1 MAYKHGA
8 YGEIT
13 ESRVKSARQADVV
26 AAYIGTAPINL
37 IRGYKDKA
45 LVNMPIKLTNMSD
58 VQSNLGYSADWDSF
72 TLCEAFAQ
80 HFDNTVGNVG
90 PIYVVNVLDPDAHAK
105 AGKTETELTFTN
117 QRAEF
122 ESSDIILDT
131 FAIADMAEGVDY
143 TLGYNYAKGTV
154 VIQLLDNG
162 EEAAAGMKNTQQVEV
177 RKAGRQGELP
187 DYDYP
192 AKYTEAGVTFKD
204 GELSYEP
211 TGKIDDGIKHDGR
224 AYIGL
229 VFKAPEQ
236 AASVTVAN
244 CGSVID
250 ADVDLKKDADNVIGG
265 DYVLYFAFAN
275 DKGEQLRK
283 KALALTFEWTLEDGT
298 TVETQCAIR
307 RVTGR
312 SDDKASCSYKS
323 VDASMVE
330 DSDIIGQTTENGE
343 YTGLNAMKLLYQH
356 HNAVLNTLAAP
367 GWSHK
372 PAIYKA
378 MVAIVQ
384 KLNGHWDGF
393 ANADIPLVDDKGQ
406 PIDTIAKAIK
416 WKTDHGYTSEF
427 SKVYWPKVKDGSGR
441 VFHLSTAGQAT
452 MLRVDLSHDGVPFES
467 PSNKEIMATAQF
479 FGEGSKNKGFDQQTG
494 NGLNEKGITTA
505 VFWAGQWVLWG
516 PHTAAFIYN
525 GSMDARAIFDVNLRM
540 LMYITNSFQLDHGTE
555 IDSPMTPQDKDT
567 ILNFEKAKLDT
578 LTGIGALIGTPSVE
592 FLETENSTTDMMN
605 GDFVWHFAVT
615 NTPPFKSGTA
625 RVTYTDEG
633 FAAFFETE

>member
-37 IRGYKDKA
+37 IRGYKDKG

-58 VQSNLGYSADWDSF
+58 VQSKLGYSDDWGSF
-72 TLCEAFAQ
+72 TLCEAFAE

-90 PIYVVNVLDPDAHAK
+90 PIYVVNVLDPDTHVK
-105 AGKTETELTFTN
+105 ADKTETELTFTN
-117 QRAEF
+117 KRAEF

-131 FAIADMAEGVDY
+131 FAIAEKAEGVDY
-143 TLGYNYAKGTV
+143 DLSYNFVKGTV
-154 VIQLLDNG
+154 VVRLL
-162 EEAAAGMKNTQQVEV
+162 
-177 RKAGRQGELP
+177 
-187 DYDYP
+187 
-192 AKYTEAGVTFKD
+192 
-204 GELSYEP
+204 
-211 TGKIDDGIKHDGR
+211 
-224 AYIGL
+224 
-229 VFKAPEQ
+229 
-236 AASVTVAN
+236 
-244 CGSVID
+244 
-250 ADVDLKKDADNVIGG
+250 
-265 DYVLYFAFAN
+265 
-275 DKGEQLRK
+275 KGE
-283 KALALTFEWTLEDGT
+283 D
-298 TVETQCAIR
+298 
-307 RVTGR
+307 
-312 SDDKASCSYKS
+312 ASLQCSYKT
-323 VDASMVE
+323 VEASQVE
-330 DSDIIGQTTENGE
+330 EADIIGQATENGE
-343 YTGLNAMKLLYQH
+343 YTGLHAMSLLYQYN
-356 HNAVLNTLAAP
+356 NAVLNMLAAP
-367 GWSHK
+367 GWSDK
-372 PAIYKA
+372 PAVYKA
-378 MVAIVQ
+378 MVSTVQ
-384 KLNGHWDGF
+384 QLNGHWDGF
-393 ANADIPLVDDKGQ
+393 VNADIPLEDDGSQ

-416 WKTDHGYTSEF
+416 WKADHGYTSEF
-427 SKVYWPKVKDGSGR
+427 SKVYWPKVQDGSGR

-452 MLRVDLSHDGVPFES
+452 MQRVDLSHDGVPFES
-467 PSNKEIMATAQF
+467 PSNKEIMATRQF
-479 FGEGSKNKGFDQQTG
+479 FGAESKNRGFDQQTG

-505 VFWAGQWVLWG
+505 AFWAGQWVLWG
-516 PHTAAFIYN
+516 PHTAAFTYN

-567 ILNFEKAKLDT
+567 ILNFEKQKLDT

>member
-37 IRGYKDKA
+37 IRGYKDKG

-58 VQSNLGYSADWDSF
+58 VQSNLGYSADWGSF

-90 PIYVVNVLDPDAHAK
+90 PIYVVNVLDPDASAR
-105 AGKTETELTFTN
+105 AEKTETELTFSN

-131 FAIADMAEGVDY
+131 FAIAEKAEGVDY
-143 TLGYNYAKGTV
+143 KLTYNFAKGTV
-154 VIQLLDNG
+154 VVQLL
-162 EEAAAGMKNTQQVEV
+162 
-177 RKAGRQGELP
+177 
-187 DYDYP
+187 
-192 AKYTEAGVTFKD
+192 
-204 GELSYEP
+204 
-211 TGKIDDGIKHDGR
+211 
-224 AYIGL
+224 
-229 VFKAPEQ
+229 
-236 AASVTVAN
+236 
-244 CGSVID
+244 
-250 ADVDLKKDADNVIGG
+250 
-265 DYVLYFAFAN
+265 
-275 DKGEQLRK
+275 KGE
-283 KALALTFEWTLEDGT
+283 D
-298 TVETQCAIR
+298 
-307 RVTGR
+307 
-312 SDDKASCSYKS
+312 ASLQCSYKT
-323 VDASMVE
+323 VDASTVE
-330 DSDIIGQTTENGE
+330 EAGIIGQTTEDGQ
-343 YTGLNAMKLLYQH
+343 YTGLHAMSLLYQY
-356 HNAVLNTLAAP
+356 HNAVLNMLAAP
-367 GWSHK
+367 GWSDK
-372 PAIYKA
+372 PAVYKA
-378 MVAIVQ
+378 MVSTVQ
-384 KLNGHWDGF
+384 QLNGHWDGF
-393 ANADIPLVDDKGQ
+393 VNADIPMKGDDGN

-479 FGEGSKNKGFDQQTG
+479 FGADSKNRGFDQQTG
-494 NGLNEKGITTA
+494 NSLNEKGITTA
-505 VFWAGQWVLWG
+505 VFWSGQWVLWG
-516 PHTAAFIYN
+516 PHTATYTYN

-567 ILNFEKAKLDT
+567 ILNAEKEKLDT
-578 LTGIGALIGTPSVE
+578 LTGIGALIGSPSVE
-592 FLETENSTTDMMN
+592 FLETENSITDMMN